1 MYGCVYVCSRRALE
15 LEVLLSC
22 SPPARRATAVYFTVT
37 SSVKVAAKYPNCCLS
52 SPLLPPSV
60 RLPPSASVCA
70 PVASVPPASFSS
82 LRPSSCLSFHRSD
95 DCHSPHC
102 LPELSIQERAR
113 EPTNHARSRSVAI
126 PRSSMF
132 SFDRPFDGKGLQPLN
147 ARSADI
153 WALGCRGR
161 ASATVR
167 ALLSMLSPLLAA
179 RLS

>member
-1 MYGCVYVCSRRALE
+1 MCARAARSSPRSRSHAVHRRG
-15 LEVLLSC
+15 VLQQYTLQSLPPLKWRQSTPIAA
-22 SPPARRATAVYFTVT
+22 SPL
-37 SSVKVAAKYPNCCLS
+37 LS
-52 SPLLPPSV
+52 SPLSLSPPSSV
-60 RLPPSASVCA
+60 RVCA

-153 WALGCRGR
+153 WALGCRSR
-161 ASATVR
+161 ASAIVPQCV
-167 ALLSMLSPLLAA
+167 LF
-179 RLS
+179 